1 MLFLSF
7 FYPLSSQGIPV
18 LAIKETDTLKEGSAT
33 DVSRSLNFACG
44 DETSITVFFHFL
56 LSVVIFFFFIYYTAL

>member
-1 MLFLSF
+1 M
-7 FYPLSSQGIPV
+7 

-56 LSVVIFFFFIYYTAL
+56 LSVVIFFFNLLHCTVKTRND